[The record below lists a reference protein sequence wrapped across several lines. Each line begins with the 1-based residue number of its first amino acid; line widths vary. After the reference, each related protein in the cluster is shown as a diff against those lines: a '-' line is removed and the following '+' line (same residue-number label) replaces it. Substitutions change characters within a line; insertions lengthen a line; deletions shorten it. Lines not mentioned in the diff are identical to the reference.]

1 MTEQKKSSKPTK
13 GNTTPPPEHS
23 DNRLRHVYT
32 DSRGNHYYEFI
43 HDASMPYKRYVDA
56 QVTEKMIRLGFSQ
69 PGIEEIIAVCKKLS
83 VDGSRSA
90 EQLRQ
95 DLLTIGANLEGR
107 LGYLTHHKMYEQ
119 FAAVFYL
126 LEDEPVVPSDRWYLK
141 KMDLW
146 ANDENARD
154 FFLLGAY
161 KKIHGLANMSVK
173 DMMLSFKAAE
183 LREQSIPTLPKK

>member
-1 MTEQKKSSKPTK
+1 MATTTRVKKNAPAKK
-13 GNTTPPPEHS
+13 QIPEHN
-23 DNRLRHVYT
+23 DDRLQYVYT
-32 DSRGNHYYEFI
+32 DAEGNNYYEFI

-69 PGIEEIIAVCKKLS
+69 AGIEEIIAVCKKLS
-83 VDGSRSA
+83 VDGVRTA

-95 DLLTIGANLEGR
+95 DLLTIGSNLEGR
-107 LGYLTHHKMYEQ
+107 LGYLTNHRAYEQ
-119 FAAVFYL
+119 FASIFYL

-141 KMDLW
+141 KIDLW
-146 ANDENARD
+146 ANDEQARD

-161 KKIHGLANMSVK
+161 KKIHGLANMSAE

-183 LREQSIPTLPKK
+183 LREQNIPSLPKK

>member
-1 MTEQKKSSKPTK
+1 MASTRNVTKKQA
-13 GNTTPPPEHS
+13 PEHE
-23 DNRLRHVYT
+23 DERLRYVYT
-32 DSRGNHYYEFI
+32 DAKGNHYYEFVN
-43 HDASMPYKRYVDA
+43 DAAMPYKRYVDA

-69 PGIEEIIAVCKKLS
+69 QGIEEIIAVCKKLS
-83 VDGSRSA
+83 VDGTRTA

-107 LGYLTHHKMYEQ
+107 LGYLTNKKAYEQ
-119 FAAVFYL
+119 FASVFYL
-126 LEDEPVVPSDRWYLK
+126 LEGEPVIPSDRWYLR

-146 ANDENARD
+146 ADDEAARD

-161 KKIHGLANMSVK
+161 RKIHGLARMSLS

-183 LREQSIPTLPKK
+183 LREQSIPTLPQK